1 MYIKILLNYILGYV
15 SVRIEGFF
23 TERLINIC
31 MSKKIFLFNIKR
43 DKSTI
48 MYVNV
53 AISDFKK
60 LTEIAKETQC
70 KFKIEK
76 KCGLPFLFNRYKK
89 RKIFGIAV
97 SIVVISIIY
106 LSNFIWNIE
115 VKGNNNIDEAEIIKI
130 LNEEGLTIGKLKN
143 KIDTKSI
150 INKVRL
156 EREDIAWIGINISGT
171 NATVDIVEAVEKP
184 EIIDENDYC
193 NIISDKDACI
203 IKVNA
208 QNGTK
213 MVNEGDVIKKGT
225 VLIAGWMEGKYTG
238 TRYVHA
244 EGSVEAKV
252 WYTHKERVYFKQTE
266 KIRTGNVEKK
276 YAININNFYIN
287 LYKSLSNFENYDT
300 IKEQKQLKLF
310 SNLYLPLGFL
320 VSTNYEQINSEVVYT
335 ELEAKE
341 IGINKSKEELN
352 KNLNDQNQLINT
364 YINTYPEN
372 DYIDVE
378 VIYEVNEKIGTKEKI
393 VF

>member
-97 SIVVISIIY
+97 SIVIISIIY

-276 YAININNFYIN
+276 YAININNFCIN